1 MTYLIEPVVQVA
13 FGFGPYDA
21 DPLALDWVD
30 ITDSV
35 LEVAVTRGRESE
47 FDDFPASTAT
57 IVLRNDEREWDPLN
71 SAGTYYGQLL
81 PNVPIRI
88 LGDFGGTDIPVW
100 RGYVDGWPAEYTEGG
115 FRSDVTVTATDAFKF
130 LAERPVPDTYAEFL
144 SVLGEPTAWY
154 RLNDRVGDLL
164 PSSGEAGRAG
174 VVKSAITAADPIT
187 PASYG
192 AIQIPEQKPAL
203 DVREWAFEIPIV
215 SEDFGDNLT
224 AGGTWTV
231 AMLVRMAKRG
241 YRSLL
246 TTQLAGGL
254 NAIGI
259 YVSAGTGQVGAFVD
273 LGNPPLLLV
282 GGGGIGNGST
292 GPDFGD
298 GLVHHVALVRN
309 STALTLYVDGQLVD
323 ITIDPSATGAYDG
336 TGGRHLIGGT
346 SFGDGTSIYPQT
358 LLGEIMFWDTALDEA
373 DVSDLWDY
381 LQVGYSEP
389 RTSGEA
395 IEALLDLI
403 GWSSTLRAID
413 QGETLVEL
421 PVNPG
426 GLPVLQLLQTIARTE
441 GGRLFVDAAGRI
453 TFHDRGRA
461 TRETVETTVQYT
473 FTDQDRD
480 VRYPTDV
487 GILDGTLRVVLDD
500 RRQYEAAEVTR
511 AGGVTQRVGSS
522 TPSRTYSATDLLFL
536 SDAGARSLADWIV
549 FRYGSPQ
556 IRSDAWVIDPQIV
569 PAHWEQLLELE
580 IGHRV
585 KLDLTPGGIGS
596 SINLEQ
602 HLELIEHEITPE
614 RWTIKL
620 NGSPVDP
627 ADYFLWAAS
636 ATADDDHGWA
646 DTDNDPPGGAWG

>member
-1 MTYLIEPVVQVA
+1 
-13 FGFGPYDA
+13 
-21 DPLALDWVD
+21 
-30 ITDSV
+30 
-35 LEVAVTRGRESE
+35 
-47 FDDFPASTAT
+47 
-57 IVLRNDEREWDPLN
+57 
-71 SAGTYYGQLL
+71 
-81 PNVPIRI
+81 
-88 LGDFGGTDIPVW
+88 
-100 RGYVDGWPAEYTEGG
+100 
-115 FRSDVTVTATDAFKF
+115 
-130 LAERPVPDTYAEFL
+130 
-144 SVLGEPTAWY
+144 
-154 RLNDRVGDLL
+154 
-164 PSSGEAGRAG
+164 
-174 VVKSAITAADPIT
+174 
-187 PASYG
+187 
-192 AIQIPEQKPAL
+192 
-203 DVREWAFEIPIV
+203 
-215 SEDFGDNLT
+215 
-224 AGGTWTV
+224 
-231 AMLVRMAKRG
+231 
-241 YRSLL
+241 
-246 TTQLAGGL
+246 
-254 NAIGI
+254 
-259 YVSAGTGQVGAFVD
+259 
-273 LGNPPLLLV
+273 
-282 GGGGIGNGST
+282 
-292 GPDFGD
+292 
-298 GLVHHVALVRN
+298 
-309 STALTLYVDGQLVD
+309 
-323 ITIDPSATGAYDG
+323 
-336 TGGRHLIGGT
+336 
-346 SFGDGTSIYPQT
+346 
-358 LLGEIMFWDTALDEA
+358 MFWDTALDEA

-403 GWSSTLRAID
+403 GWSATLRAID

-426 GLPVLQLLQTIARTE
+426 GLPALQLLQTIARTE
-441 GGRLFVDAAGRI
+441 GGRLFVDAQGRI

-461 TRETVETTVQYT
+461 TREAVETTVQYT

-480 VRYPTDV
+480 VRQPTDV

-511 AGGVTQRVGSS
+511 SGGVTQRVGSA

-636 ATADDDHGWA
+636 ATADNDHGWA